1 MRNKMVGCLLESLVY
16 SFLIYL
22 IFFRYLRFGDSF
34 LEMNLHPLVIMV
46 GFIALKYGAYLGL
59 IGSFIATGIYL
70 YTYLSLGNDL
80 GLFFIS
86 VDYYKFFLIFL
97 FVNLVLGKFKNI
109 FDEKIE
115 ELNNEKHQLSKKY
128 REERDKNLEL
138 TILSNKLKNQIV
150 NSRHSLITLYH
161 IKNSLKNKNIEQVY
175 TEIMILF
182 KDFLECESASIYKLV
197 DDKRLVNILSFG
209 NRTLDYSIDFE
220 SEIAKQFREVYKS
233 RKPQEYPLNIAL
245 KTPIYVAP
253 IFDRDKI
260 IGFINVEKLSFNVKE
275 RYTFELFKIIVEELR
290 DAMVEILKRVE
301 VENSKYYI
309 ESAPKI
315 LQKEYFD
322 SVVAENKRREEIL
335 KESYVLLEAKN
346 KGFTPKEIS
355 DALSDKIEGNIY
367 ITADEKYIQVLFS
380 MTKKEKIDSLILKLK
395 ECLKEVD
402 FYEI

>member
-59 IGSFIATGIYL
+59 IGSFIATGVYL

-301 VENSKYYI
+301 V
-309 ESAPKI
+309 
-315 LQKEYFD
+315 
-322 SVVAENKRREEIL
+322 
-335 KESYVLLEAKN
+335 
-346 KGFTPKEIS
+346 
-355 DALSDKIEGNIY
+355 
-367 ITADEKYIQVLFS
+367 
-380 MTKKEKIDSLILKLK
+380 
-395 ECLKEVD
+395 
-402 FYEI
+402 

>member
-197 DDKRLVNILSFG
+197 DGKRLVNILSFG

-335 KESYVLLEAKN
+335 KESYVLLEARN

>member
-22 IFFRYLRFGDSF
+22 IFFKYLRFGDSF

-59 IGSFIATGIYL
+59 IGSFIATGVYL

-182 KDFLECESASIYKLV
+182 KDFLECEY
-197 DDKRLVNILSFG
+197 
-209 NRTLDYSIDFE
+209 
-220 SEIAKQFREVYKS
+220 
-233 RKPQEYPLNIAL
+233 
-245 KTPIYVAP
+245 
-253 IFDRDKI
+253 
-260 IGFINVEKLSFNVKE
+260 IN
-275 RYTFELFKIIVEELR
+275 
-290 DAMVEILKRVE
+290 
-301 VENSKYYI
+301 
-309 ESAPKI
+309 
-315 LQKEYFD
+315 
-322 SVVAENKRREEIL
+322 
-335 KESYVLLEAKN
+335 
-346 KGFTPKEIS
+346 
-355 DALSDKIEGNIY
+355 
-367 ITADEKYIQVLFS
+367 
-380 MTKKEKIDSLILKLK
+380 
-395 ECLKEVD
+395 
-402 FYEI
+402 

>member
-22 IFFRYLRFGDSF
+22 IFFKYLRFGDSF

-59 IGSFIATGIYL
+59 IGSFIATGVYL

-367 ITADEKYIQVLFS
+367 ITASEKYIQVLFS

>member
-346 KGFTPKEIS
+346 KGFTSKEIF

>member
-22 IFFRYLRFGDSF
+22 IFFKYLRFGDSF

-59 IGSFIATGIYL
+59 IGSFIATGVYL
-70 YTYLSLGNDL
+70 YIYLSLGNDL

-138 TILSNKLKNQIV
+138 TILSNKLKNQII

-260 IGFINVEKLSFNVKE
+260 IGFINIEKLSFNVKE

-367 ITADEKYIQVLFS
+367 ITASEKYIQVLFS

>member
-22 IFFRYLRFGDSF
+22 IFFKYLRFGDSF

-59 IGSFIATGIYL
+59 IGSFIATGVYL

-380 MTKKEKIDSLILKLK
+380 MTKKEKIDFLILKLK

>member
-1 MRNKMVGCLLESLVY
+1 M
-16 SFLIYL
+16 
-22 IFFRYLRFGDSF
+22 
-34 LEMNLHPLVIMV
+34 
-46 GFIALKYGAYLGL
+46 FI
-59 IGSFIATGIYL
+59 
-70 YTYLSLGNDL
+70 
-80 GLFFIS
+80 
-86 VDYYKFFLIFL
+86 
-97 FVNLVLGKFKNI
+97 GKFKNI

-233 RKPQEYPLNIAL
+233 RKPQEYPLNTAL

-290 DAMVEILKRVE
+290 DAMIEILKRVE

>member
-1 MRNKMVGCLLESLVY
+1 MRNKMVDCLLESLVY

-22 IFFRYLRFGDSF
+22 IFFKYLRFGDSF

-380 MTKKEKIDSLILKLK
+380 MTKKEKIDFLILKLK

>member
-22 IFFRYLRFGDSF
+22 IFFKYLRFGDSF

-59 IGSFIATGIYL
+59 IGSFIATGVYL

-367 ITADEKYIQVLFS
+367 ITADGKYIQVLFS

-395 ECLKEVD
+395 KCLKEVD

>member
-22 IFFRYLRFGDSF
+22 IFFKYLRFGDSF
-34 LEMNLHPLVIMV
+34 LEMNLHPFVIMV

-59 IGSFIATGIYL
+59 IGSFIATGVYL

-233 RKPQEYPLNIAL
+233 RKPQEYPLNTAL

-290 DAMVEILKRVE
+290 DAMIEILKRVE

>member
-1 MRNKMVGCLLESLVY
+1 MRKKIFGCLLESLVY

-22 IFFRYLRFGDSF
+22 IFFKYLRMGDNF
-34 LEMNLHPLVIMV
+34 LSMNLHPLVIMV

-59 IGSFIATGIYL
+59 VGSFVATGIYL
-70 YTYLSLGNDL
+70 YAYLSLGNDL

-115 ELNNEKHQLSKKY
+115 EITKEKAEINRKY
-128 REERDKNLEL
+128 AEERDKNIEL
-138 TILSNKLKNQIV
+138 ITLSNRLKNQIV
-150 NSRHSLITLYH
+150 NSKQSLITLYH
-161 IKNSLKNKNIEQVY
+161 IKNSLKNKNIEQLY
-175 TEIMILF
+175 TEMMILF
-182 KDFLECESASIYKLV
+182 KDFLDCESASIYKIV
-197 DDKRLVNILSFG
+197 NDNKLVNILSFG
-209 NRTLDYSIDFE
+209 NRTLDYEIDFE
-220 SEIAKQFREVYKS
+220 SEIAKNFREVYKS
-233 RKPQEYPLNIAL
+233 QKPQEYPLDIEL
-245 KTPIYVAP
+245 KTPIYIAP
-253 IFDRDKI
+253 IFDRDKV
-260 IGFINVEKLSFNVKE
+260 IGFINIEKLSFNIKE
-275 RYTFELFKIIVEELR
+275 RYSFELFKIIVDELK

-322 SVVAENKRREEIL
+322 SVVAENKKREEIL
-335 KESYVLLEAKN
+335 KESFVLLEAKN
-346 KGFTPKEIS
+346 KNYTPKEVSDILGEKIS
-355 DALSDKIEGNIY
+355 GNMY
-367 ITADEKYIQVLFS
+367 VTVDEKYIQILFS
-380 MTKKEKIDSLILKLK
+380 MTTKERIESLILELK